1 MVIEQ
6 AKKELE
12 KLEIQHP
19 NSFQSLKFELRNFI
33 SQLEEEEEEKLSSPQ
48 YYSTTASTHVS
59 WTGKKRKKGSSDE
72 EEMRDVD
79 EAESKLEVCKMLC
92 RKRSCCDEAYGKRR
106 DMNTVA
112 AIERA
117 RVCLQ
122 KVQQLKTSFFR
133 Y

>member
-12 KLEIQHP
+12 KLEINHP
-19 NSFQSLKFELRNFI
+19 NSFQSLKFELRTFI

-48 YYSTTASTHVS
+48 YYSTAASTHVS
-59 WTGKKRKKGSSDE
+59 WTGKKRKKGYSED
-72 EEMRDVD
+72 EEMRD
-79 EAESKLEVCKMLC
+79 EAESKLEVCKTLYM
-92 RKRSCCDEAYGKRR
+92 KRSCCDDAYGKRR
-106 DMNTVA
+106 DMSTVA

-122 KVQQLKTSFFR
+122 KVQQLKTTSFFQ